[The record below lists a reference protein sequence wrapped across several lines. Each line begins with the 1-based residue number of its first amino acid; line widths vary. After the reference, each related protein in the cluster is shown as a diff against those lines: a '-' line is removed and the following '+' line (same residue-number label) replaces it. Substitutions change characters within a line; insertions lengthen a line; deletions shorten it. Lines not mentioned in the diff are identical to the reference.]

1 MPLPDDARVLWINQP
16 PPERGPRAQKHQ
28 LVLEAKTIVERVA
41 LLDADRTDDGDLA
54 DLIEAADALSVA
66 LDGRPSLRVMGGLYA
81 AGGEDAVLTE
91 RSGISGRSNPLAAPL
106 HITVDGDVT
115 RAWATFGAAYEGP
128 RDCLHGGFVAAAFDD
143 LLGCAQMTSGTAGFT
158 GTLTVRM
165 VAPTPLYRRI
175 DYVAGVDRLEGR
187 KIHCWGRS
195 LDGDRVLAEAT
206 CVFITPAGGMVDRPP
221 AS

>member
-1 MPLPDDARVLWINQP
+1 
-16 PPERGPRAQKHQ
+16 
-28 LVLEAKTIVERVA
+28 LVLEAKTVVERVA
-41 LLDADRTDDGDLA
+41 LLDAERTEDGDLA
-54 DLIEAADALSVA
+54 DLIEATTALSTA
-66 LDGRPSLRVMGGLYA
+66 LDAHPSLREKGGLSA
-81 AGGEDAVLTE
+81 SGAVLTE

-106 HITVDGDVT
+106 HITADGELT

-175 DYVAGVDRLEGR
+175 DYSAGVDRLEGR

-195 LDGDRVLAEAT
+195 FDGDRLLAEAT

-221 AS
+221 AR